1 MNLAAI
7 VTQDGLSIVKL
18 PEAGRIFFKR
28 TMMKPGL
35 LRLSSCITG
44 T

>member
-28 TMMKPGL
+28 TMMKPDL
-35 LRLSSCITG
+35 LRQDQFG
-44 T
+44 